1 MSSFEVRDRGWL
13 FDLTLSSV
21 LALVLVT
28 ASHSDPPVAVAS
40 LALCCSLMF
49 RRGHPN
55 LALTVGIAGAV
66 ALLVVSTM
74 PEPAIVVVPIL
85 VYSLARWAPG
95 SQGRIAFGAGLVGS
109 LLGPI
114 RWAQPYLNQDRLGTV
129 ALFAVVCAALVIG
142 AFLLGSR
149 LRESRQRDRERVAE
163 AARARGLVEAEQAQR
178 AQVAAI
184 SERNRIARELHDIV
198 AHSLSVIVVQAE
210 GGRALAVRRP
220 ETAPEVFGTI
230 AETSRQA
237 LAETRHIVGLLRG
250 ETGPADLGTYA
261 PTPGLDDLDDL
272 VRRTSDGF
280 ELSVFGE
287 PPVVSQA
294 VGLTIYRVVQESLT
308 NVLKHGGSGARAR
321 VTVAYTADAI
331 ELEIAD
337 DGVAVPGDGP
347 GGHGQIGMRERLAVY
362 DGTLSA
368 GPRPGGGYLVR
379 ARLPLHSLVV
389 GA

>member
-163 AARARGLVEAEQAQR
+163 AARARGLVEAERDQR
-178 AQVAAI
+178 SEMAAI
-184 SERNRIARELHDIV
+184 SERARIARELHDIV
-198 AHSLSVIVVQAE
+198 AHSLSVIVVQAD
-210 GGRALAVRRP
+210 GGRALAVRTKP
-220 ETAPEVFGTI
+220 EIAPQVLATI
-230 AETSRQA
+230 AETSRDA
-237 LAETRHIVGLLRG
+237 LAEMRHMVAVLRAGDDRVRPTRTTLRRPRPP
-250 ETGPADLGTYA
+250 TCPTWSTRSAGP
-261 PTPGLDDLDDL
+261 
-272 VRRTSDGF
+272 SDGGAGR
-280 ELSVFGE
+280 LRRAAAAGRSGRRADDVPGG
-287 PPVVSQA
+287 PGVADQRAQA
-294 VGLTIYRVVQESLT
+294 R
-308 NVLKHGGSGARAR
+308 RAR
-321 VTVAYTADAI
+321 V
-331 ELEIAD
+331 
-337 DGVAVPGDGP
+337 P
-347 GGHGQIGMRERLAVY
+347 GHGSRCP
-362 DGTLSA
+362 T
-368 GPRPGGGYLVR
+368 RPT
-379 ARLPLHSLVV
+379 
-389 GA
+389 